1 MAPQMQEGPMVP
13 RKKLKRF
20 GWPTV
25 IFTAVVALGLGGFI
39 GGAGDST
46 TAVPPASTVTVTE
59 SAAAGSPTSQP
70 RRKR

>member
-39 GGAGDST
+39 GGAGGST
-46 TAVPPASTVTVTE
+46 TAVPR
-59 SAAAGSPTSQP
+59 P
-70 RRKR
+70 RRR